1 MSIKPKNW
9 RQRNGFH
16 RLDSSFCFSAG
27 DWDLRLYHLTVFGS
41 NIMNDF
47 SWTKSI
53 ATLVFALLLIAG
65 AVWYTYYTW
74 SDCLEENSFITCARM
89 LGK

>member
-1 MSIKPKNW
+1 
-9 RQRNGFH
+9 
-16 RLDSSFCFSAG
+16 
-27 DWDLRLYHLTVFGS
+27 
-41 NIMNDF
+41 MNEF

-89 LGK
+89 LSK